1 MTKHLVRTNNL
12 CLNRIIN
19 LVRKMHIWNRLCKMV
34 KENIPMTLII
44 GAALLLELT
53 TGVMYY
59 SAQSIIHRT
68 VEKLTLSQ
76 MNNIYLCIRNKLA
89 KIEVTVDNIS
99 WVVNDGLDEP
109 EWMYSITRRLVENNP
124 SILGGTVS
132 FVPNYFPEKGYWFE
146 PYAARRDD
154 GTIDTMQL
162 GSATHDYTQMEFFT
176 APIAKNAC
184 CWCEP
189 YFDKDGAKAMITTY
203 SVPVHNEKGETVYLK
218 MVEIIW

>member
-34 KENIPMTLII
+34 KENIPLTLII
-44 GAALLLELT
+44 VAALMLELT

-132 FVPNYFPEKGYWFE
+132 FVPNYFPVVGLCRAYADCYWRLWF
-146 PYAARRDD
+146 
-154 GTIDTMQL
+154 L
-162 GSATHDYTQMEFFT
+162 
-176 APIAKNAC
+176 
-184 CWCEP
+184 
-189 YFDKDGAKAMITTY
+189 
-203 SVPVHNEKGETVYLK
+203 
-218 MVEIIW
+218 